1 MVFVVTANRG
11 PGRMRSHLP
20 RAVLRR
26 IGQAI
31 PALFIISIVA
41 FGLLSVTP
49 GDPLTSRVDREAL
62 VRMTE
67 EQKVAARAELGLDQP
82 VPVQYARWLGSAVH
96 GEMGYSIV
104 TGRPAIAEVK
114 ARFGPSLILLGGALS
129 VAVVIGI
136 PAGVLAARRPG
147 SAADRALS
155 GAVVT
160 VVATPPFVVGLLLIY
175 VVAVRMELLP
185 TGGMSVAGEPSSMLS
200 VMTHLI
206 LPATVLGLAN
216 AAPLARYSRAAM
228 VEVLASDYVRTARST
243 GQSEARVI
251 RRHGLRNASLPVISL
266 VAVLI
271 PDLIAAS
278 VVTEQVFAW
287 PGLGSLIIKSAQ
299 SADAPV
305 LMVIV
310 VIVALT
316 TITVNLLADILY
328 SVVDPRVRLG

>member
-1 MVFVVTANRG
+1 MGIVVRG
-11 PGRMRSHLP
+11 NGGSGQASSRLP

-26 IGQAI
+26 IGQAV
-31 PALFIISIVA
+31 PALFIISVVA
-41 FGLLSVTP
+41 FSLLSVTP
-49 GDPLTSRVDREAL
+49 GDPLTSRVDRESL

-67 EQKVAARAELGLDQP
+67 EQKEAARAELGLDQP
-82 VPVQYARWLGSAVH
+82 LPVQYVNWLGSAVR
-96 GEMGYSIV
+96 GDLGYSIV
-104 TGRPAIAEVK
+104 TGRPAVDEVG
-114 ARFGPSLILLGGALS
+114 ARFEPSLILLAGALG
-129 VAVVIGI
+129 VAVLVGL
-136 PAGVLAARRPG
+136 PAGVLAARRPD
-147 SAADRALS
+147 SVLDRVLS
-155 GAVVT
+155 GAVVA

-175 VVAVRMELLP
+175 VVAIRMGLLP
-185 TGGMSVAGEPSSMLS
+185 PGGMSVAGEPADALS
-200 VMTHLI
+200 VLRHLI

-216 AAPLARYSRAAM
+216 AAPLARYTRAAM

-243 GQSEARVI
+243 GASEGRVI

-287 PGLGSLIIKSAQ
+287 PGLGTLIIKSAQ

-305 LMVIV
+305 LMVVV

-328 SVVDPRVRLG
+328 SVVDPRVGLG